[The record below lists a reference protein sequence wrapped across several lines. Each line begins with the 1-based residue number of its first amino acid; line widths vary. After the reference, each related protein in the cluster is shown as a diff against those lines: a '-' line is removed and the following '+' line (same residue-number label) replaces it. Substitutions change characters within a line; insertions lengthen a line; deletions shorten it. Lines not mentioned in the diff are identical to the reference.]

1 MNDLVDARLRRYVEE
16 SGYHL
21 VSDADTFGFR
31 DAETQL
37 RVRRGVDGY
46 VAEEVQRD
54 SLVRSWTT
62 LERSAVDRWLV
73 RALAD
78 SWRERQD
85 LPFPFTPV
93 EVDDAPETVRVQR
106 DDRGDYGLT
115 WSEGGRPCRAEGL
128 DRSDAV
134 AVAHLLQFSM
144 DDVLAAVERLDAEP
158 VFSRVLWS
166 KRPRRTS
173 KRG

>member
-1 MNDLVDARLRRYVEE
+1 MDDLVDARLRRHVEE

-21 VSDADTFGFR
+21 VADADTFGLR
-31 DAETQL
+31 DAETQF
-37 RVRRGVDGY
+37 RGRRGIDGY

-62 LERSAVDRWLV
+62 LERSAV
-73 RALAD
+73 
-78 SWRERQD
+78 
-85 LPFPFTPV
+85 
-93 EVDDAPETVRVQR
+93 DAPETVRVQR

-115 WSEGGRPCRAEGL
+115 WSEGGRPCRAERL

-134 AVAHLLQFSM
+134 AVAHLPQRSM

-158 VFSRVLWS
+158 VFSRVLWEE
-166 KRPRRTS
+166 RPRRTS
-173 KRG
+173 GRG